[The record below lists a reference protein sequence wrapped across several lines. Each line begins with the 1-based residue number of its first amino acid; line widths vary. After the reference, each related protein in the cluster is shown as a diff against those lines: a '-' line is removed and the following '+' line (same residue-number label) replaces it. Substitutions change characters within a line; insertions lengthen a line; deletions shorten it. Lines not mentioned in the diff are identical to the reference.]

1 MMRIWRCIDYRH
13 LLHLLRYAPEHL
25 QAPVLNPPCVTSPVR
40 TSSTTSMRHE
50 SCKSAFVGRHLFFDV
65 VIGRV
70 RLHVM
75 VIFFLIWVPP
85 FIILPNSQRNAFI
98 KHGGQAVHKR
108 HSCQN
113 TLHALP
119 AKLFFFTAR
128 FQFFPL
134 IGLMLTCL
142 MNNTPH
148 VTPVATACNVSIW
161 KVS

>member
-1 MMRIWRCIDYRH
+1 MYR
-13 LLHLLRYAPEHL
+13 LSTSTSLEICTRTLAS
-25 QAPVLNPPCVTSPVR
+25 PCAESPLCPSPVR

-50 SCKSAFVGRHLFFDV
+50 SCQSAFVGRHLFFDV

-85 FIILPNSQRNAFI
+85 FIVLPNSQRNAFI

-119 AKLFFFTAR
+119 SKLAFNFSLDWLDANMSHEQYPTR
-128 FQFFPL
+128 YTSCNSKQ
-134 IGLMLTCL
+134 CL
-142 MNNTPH
+142 NMESLQ
-148 VTPVATACNVSIW
+148 ASCIAQS
-161 KVS
+161 